1 MTKRIF
7 TTHPDAK
14 KLIDILPSIKNYQ
27 MLADK
32 HGIKDIFQ
40 DNGGKLLQILLCL
53 GLKLLPGRTGNDAI
67 DEDGNEYEIK
77 TLNSKISTGFS
88 TNHHINE
95 SIISKY
101 RSAKWIFAVFEN
113 IEMKK
118 IYYCEPILLD
128 TFFRKWTDKCFITES
143 HINNPKIPLQNVEKY
158 GHLIWS
164 DQSI

>member
-77 TLNSKISTGFS
+77 TLNSKLTSS
-88 TNHHINE
+88 
-95 SIISKY
+95 
-101 RSAKWIFAVFEN
+101 
-113 IEMKK
+113 
-118 IYYCEPILLD
+118 PD
-128 TFFRKWTDKCFITES
+128 
-143 HINNPKIPLQNVEKY
+143 
-158 GHLIWS
+158 
-164 DQSI
+164 